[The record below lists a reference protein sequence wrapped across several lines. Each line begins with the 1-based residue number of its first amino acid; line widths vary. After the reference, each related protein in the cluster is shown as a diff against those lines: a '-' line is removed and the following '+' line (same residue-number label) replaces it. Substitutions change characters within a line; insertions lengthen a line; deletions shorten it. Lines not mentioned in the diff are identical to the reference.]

1 MSTRV
6 AAIQPHAYRGGEE
19 PRNLPEA
26 LRYLGDAADQGA
38 QVICFPEGYP
48 GPYSG
53 PLTFDPLP
61 ALREAAKA
69 HGVYLVAGGLE
80 PEAPEVL
87 YNTLT
92 LIGPEG
98 EILGRYRRC
107 QLPPE
112 AVDRVLFGRKVQPGN
127 SLEVFRTSRGRVG
140 LLICSEVFSP
150 ELCRLLALDGAD
162 ILCSPVGG
170 LLYELLDT
178 WRLLLRARAAENHY
192 YVVTCQNLYGMEE
205 GIATIAGPEGVLAE
219 RRDAG
224 IILADLD
231 LDRLEW
237 LRGHEESLELPKPYR
252 TIPGLLGWR
261 RPELYGPLA
270 EPSTTDTSTPEEDGR

>member
-127 SLEVFRTSRGRVG
+127 SLEVFRTSR
-140 LLICSEVFSP
+140 
-150 ELCRLLALDGAD
+150 
-162 ILCSPVGG
+162 
-170 LLYELLDT
+170 
-178 WRLLLRARAAENHY
+178 
-192 YVVTCQNLYGMEE
+192 
-205 GIATIAGPEGVLAE
+205 
-219 RRDAG
+219 
-224 IILADLD
+224 
-231 LDRLEW
+231 
-237 LRGHEESLELPKPYR
+237 
-252 TIPGLLGWR
+252 
-261 RPELYGPLA
+261 
-270 EPSTTDTSTPEEDGR
+270 